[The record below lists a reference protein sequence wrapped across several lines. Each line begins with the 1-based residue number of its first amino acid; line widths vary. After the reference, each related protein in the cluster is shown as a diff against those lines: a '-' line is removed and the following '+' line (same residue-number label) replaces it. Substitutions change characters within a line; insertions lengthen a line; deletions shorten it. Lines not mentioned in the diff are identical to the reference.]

1 MPLDQPPLKYDFTT
15 AWSGVKF
22 TPLVDF
28 EKGLAGVETDA
39 AGKIH
44 REFLRVKE
52 KAIRQALAALGWLSP
67 EEAQALRDEL
77 AEAKRRAG

>member
-1 MPLDQPPLKYDFTT
+1 MPLDQPPKFDFTK

-22 TPLVDF
+22 TPFADF
-28 EKGLAGVETDA
+28 ENQIAGVEIEA
-39 AGKIH
+39 AGKITQ
-44 REFLRVKE
+44 EFLRLKE

-77 AEAKRRAG
+77 ARRAG